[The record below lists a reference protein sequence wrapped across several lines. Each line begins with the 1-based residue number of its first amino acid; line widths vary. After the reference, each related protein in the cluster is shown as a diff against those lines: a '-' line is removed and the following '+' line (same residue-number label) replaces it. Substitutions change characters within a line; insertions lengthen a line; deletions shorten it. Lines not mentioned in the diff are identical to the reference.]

1 MIEFVRMPGSG
12 VAAVVGIMK
21 HRASKR
27 ND

>member
-1 MIEFVRMPGSG
+1 MIEFVRMPVSG
-12 VAAVVGIMK
+12 AAAGVGIIK